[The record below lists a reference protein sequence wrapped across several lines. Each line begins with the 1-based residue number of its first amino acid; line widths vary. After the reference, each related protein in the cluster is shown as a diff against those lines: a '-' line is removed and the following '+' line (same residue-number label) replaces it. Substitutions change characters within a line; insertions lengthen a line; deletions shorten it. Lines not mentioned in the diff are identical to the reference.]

1 MAVPLQF
8 PVPLVGLPG
17 RSVDHSKNLKL
28 NRRLIR
34 VFVSQSVQLFKLL
47 FARQRESAIRLKRL
61 EFGLRR
67 EVEGA
72 PDGRAALGGSDDV
85 PDEYRALVEEYYRK
99 LAGSGR
105 RGGSGR

>member
-1 MAVPLQF
+1 MQRLQQEAIYND
-8 PVPLVGLPG
+8 PAQVA
-17 RSVDHSKNLKL
+17 
-28 NRRLIR
+28 
-34 VFVSQSVQLFKLL
+34 QLQEQILQL
-47 FARQRESAIRLKRL
+47 LKRV

-67 EVEGA
+67 EVEG
-72 PDGRAALGGSDDV
+72 PTDGTAALGGSDDV